1 MIRANFKFLLPET
14 KLKDPKNPTKR
25 QKEIFTNLPS
35 SHISKKIRELL
46 SDPSPF
52 LPYSCEEFYFI
63 CIWKKFIRW
72 GGRCPAAQTRPRP
85 SPTRIINV
93 LNEIQGK
100 FKSVEGEKKGGGER
114 LRFVHSATYVSTSR
128 PPRSFNSREN
138 DPSPLYPSRVRRC
151 ETEPKPNSYKIC
163 HRAIVLSLSLSPL
176 PSHLSWDF
184 SFPEV

>member
-1 MIRANFKFLLPET
+1 M
-14 KLKDPKNPTKR
+14 
-25 QKEIFTNLPS
+25 
-35 SHISKKIRELL
+35 L

-163 HRAIVLSLSLSPL
+163 HRAIVLSLSLSLSPPPF
-176 PSHLSWDF
+176 PSFVGFFFSRGLRRVYVYWEGGIHLTRSSNFLYARSKEARTKGRYIVWRL
-184 SFPEV
+184 